1 MTVIITFY
9 NGDTKIYDDV
19 EHIKFLDNR
28 SRCLALVR
36 KRVYQTVINW
46 DHVKTMDYD
55 RKQVDA
61 AELNM
66 D

>member
-1 MTVIITFY
+1 MTVIIMFCS
-9 NGDTKIYDDV
+9 GDTKIYDDV

-36 KRVYQTVINW
+36 KRVYQTIINW
-46 DHVKTMDYD
+46 DRVKTLDYD
-55 RKQVDA
+55 QKRVDA
-61 AELNM
+61 TELNM

>member
-36 KRVYQTVINW
+36 KSVYQTIINW
-46 DHVKTMDYD
+46 DRVETLDYD
-55 RKQVDA
+55 QRQVDA
-61 AELNM
+61 TELNM